1 MYCKRLLF
9 CPNTVKRHKGRCLV
23 YKRLKNE
30 KLLEEQSKT
39 SIDKIEN
46 TSKLCSKMSER
57 VDHQIQAVEET
68 RLFEKEDVEIRM
80 DDKEAKTLQQPMTKD
95 SIESSSSDISCTLC
109 EFKARTT
116 KGINLHFRALH
127 KTKNLNCSKRLK
139 DDFQKQN
146 SSIDKIEQS
155 KITENVDDQGQEE
168 KDKRPSTN
176 VGIDIKTNTEDVD
189 THQGPLVLDS
199 IPSSSSDI
207 SCTLCEFKARTTKG
221 INLHFR
227 ASHKNQMVNCSTC
240 PDFWTF
246 DFPKYLKHCQTQK
259 HKEKVLTPGK
269 NSKKNFKV
277 MSAMLTNFLKLRRR
291 KCKQNYLS

>member
-68 RLFEKEDVEIRM
+68 RLFEKEDAEIRI
-80 DDKEAKTLQQPMTKD
+80 DEEEAKTLQQPIVKC
-95 SIESSSSDISCTLC
+95 SIETSSSDISCTLC

-199 IPSSSSDI
+199 IPSSSLDI